1 MSASCGYRW
10 ACGGELLQ
18 RLGRPQQVRPL
29 DRRLG
34 RHAVLPH
41 VVGDFMPAA
50 CPGPHG
56 VGVELADAPRY
67 EQGRLHGVSV
77 EQVEQPPHA
86 DAAAELALRQ
96 LHRRLVE
103 QAPQQHRI
111 EVGGEVDG
119 NPRAVRPARLRDHF
133 VALGLRPHD
142 VAHGVEIV
150 ELRGGFA
157 VLAHGVLGVGDGR
170 EVCGEAVMDQLL
182 DETAR

>member
-1 MSASCGYRW
+1 M
-10 ACGGELLQ
+10 
-18 RLGRPQQVRPL
+18 
-29 DRRLG
+29 
-34 RHAVLPH
+34 
-41 VVGDFMPAA
+41 
-50 CPGPHG
+50 
-56 VGVELADAPRY
+56 
-67 EQGRLHGVSV
+67 SV

-157 VLAHGVLGVGDGR
+157 VLAHGVLGVGGR
-170 EVCGEAVMDQLL
+170 A
-182 DETAR
+182 